1 MKIRIVT
8 NSGNTGVVDTITGTL
23 VFDDIQPLDLPK
35 EYMWLGYVHL
45 PSDVVHTE
53 EEQAAIRE
61 LHVKNAAR
69 KIMIRSTTPFIMSD
83 EITRSW
89 LPGEKEAE
97 IQTILDLSYVGEVDY
112 NELDPVFTQNP
123 VVRIFKTET
132 ERQEVIKR
140 IMAQPVKRE
149 YGKILVNI
157 LYLGS
162 SWQKYYPD
170 DSWIKEAEA
179 MKSAKILFASN

>member
-8 NSGNTGVVDTITGTL
+8 NSGNTGFVDSITGTL
-23 VFDDIQPLDLPK
+23 VFDDTQPVDIPK
-35 EYMWLGYVHL
+35 EYIHIGYVHL
-45 PSDVVHTE
+45 PSDVVHTD

-61 LHVKNAAR
+61 FHIKNVAR
-69 KIMIRSTTPFIMSD
+69 KIMIKSTTQFIISD

-89 LPGEKEAE
+89 LPGEKEADV
-97 IQTILDLSYVGEVDY
+97 QKLLDRSYVGEVDC
-112 NELDPVFTQNP
+112 NELDPVFTRNA
-123 VVRIFKTET
+123 VVRIFKTEA

-140 IMAQPVKRE
+140 IMAQPSKRE
-149 YGKILVNI
+149 YGKVLVDI

-162 SWQKYYPD
+162 SWRKYYSD

-179 MKSAKILFASN
+179 IKGSKLLFANN